1 MNSKTVVET
10 TGQAIKESNK
20 VLIQELIKDLEEKG
34 IKPVIAVNGE
44 VKKLTLIHERE
55 LQDFYKILEENGEEK
70 NNFCVVE
77 ADKTDYSSTF
87 YTKTGNYAV
96 GISRGKLNIVFVN
109 ITDASGNNFKD
120 CRFTFMF

>member
-1 MNSKTVVET
+1 MVPM
-10 TGQAIKESNK
+10 
-20 VLIQELIKDLEEKG
+20 IQELIKDLEEKG

-87 YTKTGNYAV
+87 YTKTGNAIV
-96 GISRGKLNIVFVN
+96 VCKTSGKIREYH
-109 ITDASGNNFKD
+109 AGNNSKWLAEFVSDLNNNFFK
-120 CRFTFMF
+120 